1 MVRFTF
7 IRVVFCAVN
16 SLVCRCS
23 SHYPKISIGEGQVA
37 PHKVCFISPE
47 YWPLTGGTG
56 SYVYY
61 LSNQLLKNRYKV
73 YVVTGANQAKDIQVN
88 PQLDVSFL
96 KIPKTPIIK
105 SFMLAAASNR
115 KLQSTR
121 RTTNVDIIH
130 PQLPLTPNFA
140 VPPNFGKALVC
151 TVHSTWKGE
160 AEAIRGEPYSR
171 LNANEKFLVSFN
183 WFLRFFEEGMLARAR
198 KIIAVSHFTK
208 RELIN
213 YYKIPAGKI
222 QVIHNG
228 VDINKFKPA
237 ADKRKVKAELGFNP
251 DDIAIVSVGRLYARK
266 GLFTLI
272 ESMPAVTK
280 RFPTA
285 KFIISGKGQSDE
297 MAKLVAHAERL
308 GVKGKIVFT
317 GYTPD
322 RELPRLYQAADVFAF
337 STFYE
342 HHPFAVLEALATGL
356 PVVTTTVGG
365 IPETID
371 SGKNGIL
378 VEPFNSKQFSDAIL
392 QLLDHPTE
400 AAEMG
405 VKARRTVEQQL
416 DWRIVVKDAMEV
428 YDEALSGV

>member
-1 MVRFTF
+1 MV
-7 IRVVFCAVN
+7 
-16 SLVCRCS
+16 
-23 SHYPKISIGEGQVA
+23 P
-37 PHKVCFISPE
+37 KVCFISPE

-56 SYVYY
+56 AYVYY
-61 LSNQLLKNRYKV
+61 LSNELLKNGYKI
-73 YVVTGANQAKDIQVN
+73 YVVTGSNQAQDIQVN

-96 KIPKTPIIK
+96 KIPKMPIVK
-105 SFMLAAASNR
+105 SFMLAANSNR
-115 KLQSTR
+115 KLQSVRETA
-121 RTTNVDIIH
+121 NVDITH

-183 WFLRFFEEGMLARAR
+183 WFLRFFEEGMIHRAR

-208 RELIN
+208 WELTK
-213 YYKIPAGKI
+213 YYKIPAHKI

-228 VDINKFKPA
+228 VDIKKFQPA
-237 ADKRKVKAELGFNP
+237 VDKRKVKVAMGLNP
-251 DDIAIVSVGRLYARK
+251 DDLAIVSVGRLYARK

-272 ESMPAVTK
+272 ESMPDIIK
-280 RFPTA
+280 KFPKA

-297 MAKLVAHAERL
+297 MHKLNAHAERL
-308 GVKGKIVFT
+308 GVRGNIVFT

-322 RELPRLYQAADVFAF
+322 RELPKLYQAADVFAF

-371 SGKNGIL
+371 SGKNGYL
-378 VEPFNSKQFSDAIL
+378 VEPFNPRQFSEKIL
-392 QLLDHPTE
+392 RLLENPAE
-400 AAEMG
+400 AQEMG
-405 VKARRTVEQQL
+405 KKARQTVEQQL
-416 DWRIVVKDAMEV
+416 DWRIVVKEAMKV
-428 YDEALSGV
+428 YDKALE